1 MQETA
6 VMKSPAFRVVEF
18 SLACGVLVHVR
29 RQGVLIMV
37 VIRRS

>member
-6 VMKSPAFRVVEF
+6 VMKSPAFRVMKF
-18 SLACGVLVHVR
+18 SLAGGVLVYMR
-29 RQGVLIMV
+29 KQGALIMV